1 MKYLYLQG
9 QFKEMWNK
17 LFDIV
22 KIRQVKRV
30 SGKCWTCAYINEL
43 RQLKKGKES
52 AEACKHL
59 MIMHRGGLF
68 MLERIEY
75 RRRIAEAVLHSPNT
89 VMSSIIDGASQ
100 NHCTIPHPGPNVE
113 FADGL
118 PQHIE
123 GVLTHGHGFTIYRSF
138 PTVDADADFT
148 IFCLLSELQKWKDA
162 HDGSFPETW
171 YIQIDGGSENANKSL
186 LAALEFL
193 TAKRLCKKIVLTR
206 LPVGHTHEDIDAC
219 FGTLASWFDRVIIQ
233 TPDAYKEQIEAAFNG
248 VSTKLWCKVIDVFVI
263 PNFKDFF
270 NPYIDTKFSRY
281 TKKEWTQHQYR
292 FEAVTISTEFPS
304 GSKLTYRKYSSDR
317 VVVIDKKPIFSCTT
331 REGIITGYYGIIS
344 SIIITISHIDS
355 HLIQG
360 WNLKL
365 S

>member
-1 MKYLYLQG
+1 
-9 QFKEMWNK
+9 MWTK
-17 LFDIV
+17 LFNHV
-22 KIRQVKRV
+22 KIREVKRV

-75 RRRIAEAVLHSPNT
+75 RRRIAEAVIHSPNT

-162 HDGSFPETW
+162 HDGVFPETW
-171 YIQIDGGSENANKSL
+171 YIQIDGGSENANKYL
-186 LAALEFL
+186 LAALEYL

-206 LPVGHTHEDIDAC
+206 LPVGHTHEDIDGC
-219 FGTLASWFDRVIIQ
+219 FGTLAAWFDRNIIQ
-233 TPDAYKEQIEAAFNG
+233 TPDGYKEQIEAAFNAD
-248 VSTKLWCKVIDVFVI
+248 SSKLKCKVKDVFIV
-263 PNFKDFF
+263 PNYKEFF
-270 NPYIDTKFSRY
+270 SPFIDPKFNRY

-292 FEAVTISTEFPS
+292 FEAVTISEYFPL

-331 REGIITGYYGIIS
+331 REGIITGN
-344 SIIITISHIDS
+344 T
-355 HLIQG
+355 LI
-360 WNLKL
+360 
-365 S
+365 

>member
-1 MKYLYLQG
+1 
-9 QFKEMWNK
+9 
-17 LFDIV
+17 
-22 KIRQVKRV
+22 
-30 SGKCWTCAYINEL
+30 
-43 RQLKKGKES
+43 
-52 AEACKHL
+52 
-59 MIMHRGGLF
+59 

-162 HDGSFPETW
+162 HDGTFPETW
-171 YIQIDGGSENANKSL
+171 YIQIDGGSENANKYL

-219 FGTLASWFDRVIIQ
+219 FGTLAAWFDRVIIQ

-248 VSTKLWCKVIDVFVI
+248 DSTKLKCKVIDVFVV
-263 PNFKDFF
+263 PNYKDFF
-270 NPYIDTKFSRY
+270 NPYIYPKFSRY

-317 VVVIDKKPIFSCTT
+317 VVVIYNNPIFSC
-331 REGIITGYYGIIS
+331 
-344 SIIITISHIDS
+344 
-355 HLIQG
+355 
-360 WNLKL
+360 
-365 S
+365 